1 MKIVWPAWP
10 VPAAVAALL
19 VVATA
24 GLAGCKVDNA
34 REAAKYR
41 GVLDQRLPQPTTLA
55 PGQVLTLR
63 EALAMANRHNERLA
77 LSGEDYLQSLIAKD
91 RAASVFLPSVG
102 IRPTYTELESFAA
115 PSSVGNLFPRRTTDV
130 PVNVGLHFS
139 ASDAANIV
147 KADVMARYRLAVLL
161 NLQSDILVSTA
172 QTYYLTLQLERQIA
186 VLENSVK
193 VHDDRGRD
201 MRAKLKAGTVRPL
214 DVSQTEAEAAATRVS
229 LVDARRKRQAAR
241 TGLAFLIGLPRVDNP
256 LADEF
261 EVPSVPAL
269 EALQTDAAH
278 HRQDLLAATA
288 LVNTAEKGVAAAIG
302 EYFPSISV
310 DFTYFLSRQSFPPD
324 SRWLFGASVDLPLF
338 KGGATY
344 ADVRTAY
351 SYLRQAH
358 QYLSLTERQVNRE
371 VEVAYDDF
379 QASGQRL
386 KELQDEVDAARHAFS
401 MADQAYQIGL
411 GTNLERLIV
420 QDRLLGAELQLAAE
434 TLNRKIFYL
443 QLSRAIGVLVE
454 EVSGKLPALPVA
466 PPAAKPAAAP
476 LPEHKPL

>member
-1 MKIVWPAWP
+1 MKIAWRGWL
-10 VPAAVAALL
+10 ALTAVAFIGTAL
-19 VVATA
+19 T
-24 GLAGCKVDNA
+24 GCTVDNA
-34 REAAKYR
+34 REAAAYR
-41 GVLDQRLPQPTTLA
+41 NVLDQRLPQPATLA

-63 EALAMANRHNERLA
+63 DALAMANRHNERLA
-77 LSGEDYLQSLIAKD
+77 LSGEDYLQALIAKD

-115 PSSVGNLFPRRTTDV
+115 PAPVGNLFPRITKDV

-147 KADVMARYRLAVLL
+147 KADVMARFRLAVLL

-172 QTYYLTLQLERQIA
+172 QTYYLILRLERQIA
-186 VLENSVK
+186 VLENSVR
-193 VHDDRGRD
+193 VQADRVGD

-214 DVSQTEAEAAATRVS
+214 DVSLTEGQAAATRVA
-229 LVDARRKRQAAR
+229 LVDARRNLRTAR
-241 TGLAFLIGLPRVDNP
+241 TGLAFLIGAARVDNP
-256 LADEF
+256 LADEY
-261 EVPSVPAL
+261 ELPQVPAL
-269 EALQTDAAH
+269 EALQADAAR
-278 HRQDLLAATA
+278 HRQDLLAAAA
-288 LVNTAEKGVAAAIG
+288 LVGAAEKGVAAAIG
-302 EYFPSISV
+302 EYFPSFSV

-324 SRWLFGASVDLPLF
+324 SRWLFGASVDLPIF

-358 QYLSLTERQVNRE
+358 QYHSLTERQVNRE

-401 MADQAYQIGL
+401 LADQAHEIGL
-411 GTNLERLIV
+411 GTNLERLV
-420 QDRLLGAELQLAAE
+420 AQDRLLGAELQLAAE

-443 QLSRAIGVLVE
+443 QLSRAVGVLVE
-454 EVSGKLPALPVA
+454 EVSGKPPALPPAPEAPGAVP
-466 PPAAKPAAAP
+466 PPAKPVG
-476 LPEHKPL
+476 